1 MAKKKVPISYTAR
14 DFNSIKQN
22 LVEHARRYY
31 PDSYKDFTE
40 ASFGS
45 LLLDSVAYIGD
56 VLSYY
61 VDYQVNES
69 FLETAVEKQNVIS
82 HARSLGYNYSEAIT
96 SYGIC
101 EFFITVPVNTLT
113 RTPDENYIPV
123 LKAGSQLASQ
133 DGGQYTL
140 IEDVD
145 FSALENETI
154 VAAVDPDNGS
164 PTEYAIKAL
173 GQIKSG
179 FREEITVGVGAF
191 ERFKTVTIDVENASE
206 IVSVTDTEGNRY
218 YEVDHLSQD
227 VIYVDLSN
235 RNTDKNFVKNIIKP
249 KVVPRRFV
257 ANFFQNGVQLQFGQ
271 GSDEHILSSS
281 YEDPSKVVINQ
292 FGKEYV
298 SDNSIDPTNLTS
310 TTKMGISPSNTNL
323 AVVVRRDDRAV
334 TNAAVGSVNAVVDPV
349 FSFADETLITEAK
362 RSAVVRSIEVFNPE
376 QILGDLEIPD
386 SDEIIERAKNKFAS
400 QNRAV
405 TMQDYKSI
413 VYALP
418 SKFGAIKRCRVDV
431 DKDSFKRNINIYV
444 ASENTEGNLIE
455 SNLTLKNNLRTWID
469 HYRMMGDTFD
479 ILDARRINLGI
490 NYRIITD
497 GSFNSSEALTV
508 CNREVAEYFRIHP
521 EIGEALY
528 LNDIYKLIGNLDFV
542 VDVTDV
548 EVVNLSGVGYSS
560 LFFEIQENLS
570 MDGRTLTLP
579 FDHIYEIKYPN
590 SDIQGT
596 VM

>member
-14 DFNSIKQN
+14 DFNSIKAG

-45 LLLDSVAYIGD
+45 LLLDSVAYVGD

-69 FLETAVEKQNVIS
+69 FLDTAVEKQNVIS
-82 HARSLGYNYSEAIT
+82 HARSMGYEYTEAIT

-101 EFFITVPVNTLT
+101 EFFITVPINTLT
-113 RTPDENYIPV
+113 RTPDENYIPI
-123 LKAGSQLASQ
+123 LRKGSQFASS

-140 IEDVD
+140 IDDVD
-145 FSALENETI
+145 FSSPENETI
-154 VAAVDPDNGS
+154 VATVDGAS
-164 PTEYAIKAL
+164 GAPTEYAIKAL
-173 GQIKSG
+173 GQVKSG
-179 FREEITVGVGAF
+179 FEEELSVPVGPY
-191 ERFKTVTIDVENASE
+191 ERFKKVILDVENASE
-206 IVSVTDTEGNRY
+206 VVSVTDSEGHRY

-235 RNTDKNFVKNIIKP
+235 RNKDSNYVRNIIKP
-249 KVVPRRFV
+249 QSVPRRYV

-281 YEDPSKVVINQ
+281 YEDPSKVVLNQ
-292 FGKEYV
+292 FGKEYI
-298 SDNSIDPTNLTS
+298 SDNHVDPTNLTTS
-310 TTKMGISPSNTNL
+310 TKMGVSPSNTTL
-323 AVVVRRDDRAV
+323 TVLVRRDDRSV
-334 TNAAVGSVNAVVDPV
+334 TNAAVGSIDAAVNSV
-349 FSFADETLITEAK
+349 FTFADETKLTEAK
-362 RSAVVRSIEVFNPE
+362 RSGVVQSIEVYNPE
-376 QILGDLEIPD
+376 QILGDLEVPTV
-386 SDEIIERAKNKFAS
+386 DEVIERAKNQFAA

-405 TMQDYKSI
+405 TMQDYKS
-413 VYALP
+413 VAYSMPA
-418 SKFGAIKRCRVDV
+418 KFGAIKRCTVAV
-431 DKDSFKRNINIYV
+431 DKDSFKRNINLHV
-444 ASENTEGNLIE
+444 VSENLEGNLIE

-490 NYRIITD
+490 NYSIITD
-497 GSFNSSEALTV
+497 KSYSSAESLAI
-508 CNREVAEYFRIHP
+508 CNREVSEYFKTHP
-521 EIGEALY
+521 EIGEALF
-528 LNDIYKLIGNLDFV
+528 LNDIYKLLGNLDFV
-542 VDVTDV
+542 IDVTDV
-548 EVVNLSGVGYSS
+548 EVVNLSGAGYSS
-560 LFFEIQENLS
+560 LFYEIQENLS

-579 FDHIYEIKYPN
+579 FDYIYEVKYPN

-596 VM
+596 VL

>member
-1 MAKKKVPISYTAR
+1 M
-14 DFNSIKQN
+14 
-22 LVEHARRYY
+22 
-31 PDSYKDFTE
+31 
-40 ASFGS
+40 
-45 LLLDSVAYIGD
+45 
-56 VLSYY
+56 
-61 VDYQVNES
+61 
-69 FLETAVEKQNVIS
+69 
-82 HARSLGYNYSEAIT
+82 
-96 SYGIC
+96 
-101 EFFITVPVNTLT
+101 
-113 RTPDENYIPV
+113 
-123 LKAGSQLASQ
+123 
-133 DGGQYTL
+133 
-140 IEDVD
+140 
-145 FSALENETI
+145 
-154 VAAVDPDNGS
+154 
-164 PTEYAIKAL
+164 
-173 GQIKSG
+173 
-179 FREEITVGVGAF
+179 
-191 ERFKTVTIDVENASE
+191 
-206 IVSVTDTEGNRY
+206 
-218 YEVDHLSQD
+218 
-227 VIYVDLSN
+227 
-235 RNTDKNFVKNIIKP
+235 
-249 KVVPRRFV
+249 
-257 ANFFQNGVQLQFGQ
+257 
-271 GSDEHILSSS
+271 
-281 YEDPSKVVINQ
+281 
-292 FGKEYV
+292 
-298 SDNSIDPTNLTS
+298 
-310 TTKMGISPSNTNL
+310 
-323 AVVVRRDDRAV
+323 
-334 TNAAVGSVNAVVDPV
+334 
-349 FSFADETLITEAK
+349 
-362 RSAVVRSIEVFNPE
+362 
-376 QILGDLEIPD
+376 EIPD

-497 GSFNSSEALTV
+497 GSFNSSEALAV

-596 VM
+596 VL